1 MFIFFHLTCPC
12 YYVAHVLLNF
22 DEKGPFDNSHYE
34 LLLHQQPRSVNV
46 TVLLSMKITAS
57 TLNVFG

>member
-1 MFIFFHLTCPC
+1 M
-12 YYVAHVLLNF
+12 LLNF

-34 LLLHQQPRSVNV
+34 LLLQKQPRSVNV

-57 TLNVFG
+57 ALNVFG